1 MAKQID
7 VPMNK
12 VLKIWNLLGDMHA
25 IINQARE
32 EGLVIDSTTWEEKY
46 KAALD
51 IDNDLWKTYHTPIG
65 FFINLIDNA
74 RKRELTFSEMVE
86 ICRIYKV
93 RVTDELK

>member
-12 VLKIWNLLGDMHA
+12 VLKIWNLLGNIRA

-32 EGLVIDSTTWEEKY
+32 ECLVIDSTTWEEKY
-46 KAALD
+46 KTALD
-51 IDNDLWKTYHTPIG
+51 IDHNLWETYHTPIG
-65 FFINLIDNA
+65 FFINTIDNA

>member
-12 VLKIWNLLGDMHA
+12 VLKIWNLLGDMYA

-32 EGLVIDSTTWEEKY
+32 EGLVIDSTIWEEKY

-51 IDNDLWKTYHTPIG
+51 VDSNLWQTYHTPIG
-65 FFINLIDNA
+65 FFINTIDNA
-74 RKRELTFSEMVE
+74 RRRELTFSEMVE